1 MENEIIFYIYFHRF
15 IAFQLIKYHFNNLF
29 FNIIQLV
36 IFFNSQ
42 KLVLKIYSSFTLFTS
57 RKINICNPPLKK
69 IHQPLLMNND
79 SQGVLVMKNRVVKA
93 KNLLAFRIWLEKLG
107 YSVKNLADNRG
118 FTFSFKKEYGLVT
131 GDLSGNALAMQL
143 GEEFED
149 HLKA

>member
-1 MENEIIFYIYFHRF
+1 VENEIIFYIYFHRF

-69 IHQPLLMNND
+69 NHQPLLMNND

>member
-1 MENEIIFYIYFHRF
+1 MKLFFTYIFTDLLLFSLSNITLIIYFS
-15 IAFQLIKYHFNNLF
+15 IYYNYL
-29 FNIIQLV
+29 
-36 IFFNSQ
+36 FFNSQ